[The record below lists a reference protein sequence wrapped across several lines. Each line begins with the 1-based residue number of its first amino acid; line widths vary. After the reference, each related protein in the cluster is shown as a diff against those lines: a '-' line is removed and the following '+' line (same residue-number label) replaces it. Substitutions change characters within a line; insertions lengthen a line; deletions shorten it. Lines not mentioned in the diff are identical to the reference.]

1 MTQQDVDLD
10 DSFIKQEAAESS
22 MEQQQQ
28 PSYTAEV
35 VSLPALSKRN
45 THVTELTAKKPGLAV
60 CQRSTAAGRQ
70 AENGQNHV
78 SLELDCSSH
87 LSPHY
92 RPWVA

>member
-45 THVTELTAKKPGLAV
+45 THVTELTAKKPGLKAGIQIGSFLFDDIMMYTF
-60 CQRSTAAGRQ
+60 QRGKSV
-70 AENGQNHV
+70 EEFF
-78 SLELDCSSH
+78 S
-87 LSPHY
+87 
-92 RPWVA
+92 